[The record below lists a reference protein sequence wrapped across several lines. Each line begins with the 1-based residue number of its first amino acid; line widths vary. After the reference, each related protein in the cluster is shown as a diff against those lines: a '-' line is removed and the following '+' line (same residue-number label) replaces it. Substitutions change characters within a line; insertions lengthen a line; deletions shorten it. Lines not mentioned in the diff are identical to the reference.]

1 LAIKREQRSR
11 TAVAW
16 RKIGR
21 AQRDVVKIDG
31 GCRINTKERQRVA
44 LTLLEHSDAPLELL
58 PLLLTVLLLLLVL
71 VFHDGELLDEF
82 LNVLLVLLL
91 DVCLFL
97 LLDLDLVLKPA
108 NLFMLVLDILGL
120 LMHLEVDI
128 VDLLLE
134 PLVRSFELGAL
145 VLVLEQISF
154 YLVM

>member
-1 LAIKREQRSR
+1 MR
-11 TAVAW
+11 
-16 RKIGR
+16 R

-31 GCRINTKERQRVA
+31 GCRVNAKECQRVA
-44 LTLLEHSDAPLELL
+44 LALLEHSDAPLELL
-58 PLLLTVLLLLLVL
+58 PLLLTVLLLLPVL
-71 VFHDGELLDEF
+71 VFSDGELLDKF
-82 LNVLLVLLL
+82 LDVLLVLLL

-108 NLFMLVLDILGL
+108 NLFMLVLELLGL

-145 VLVLEQISF
+145 VLVLKQISF

>member
-1 LAIKREQRSR
+1 M
-11 TAVAW
+11 
-16 RKIGR
+16 
-21 AQRDVVKIDG
+21 
-31 GCRINTKERQRVA
+31 
-44 LTLLEHSDAPLELL
+44 P
-58 PLLLTVLLLLLVL
+58 LLLLVL
-71 VFHDGELLDEF
+71 VFYDGELLDKF

-108 NLFMLVLDILGL
+108 NLFMLVLEILGL
-120 LMHLEVDI
+120 LTHLEVDI

>member
-1 LAIKREQRSR
+1 
-11 TAVAW
+11 V
-16 RKIGR
+16 
-21 AQRDVVKIDG
+21 
-31 GCRINTKERQRVA
+31 
-44 LTLLEHSDAPLELL
+44 P
-58 PLLLTVLLLLLVL
+58 LLLLVL
-71 VFHDGELLDEF
+71 VFYDGELLDKF